1 MIVRPISLL
10 ILIILAIGCSSANNV
25 GAFEDDAFYHV
36 RGHYRVRYEGA
47 GAERR
52 ALLPTNDWTLENF
65 EMDVGGGPARVSR
78 SSRFWTEY
86 ALDVGSS
93 RPHRVRAELFD
104 LRFVHRRDGTVLW
117 ARTLPLSHTSE
128 ETSLEVLARDY
139 VERAAS
145 GSAMTVDFS
154 PTPAAHARRF
164 GPRILHEGRA
174 EIDGQPAYF
183 IIFEHV
189 DLDRRE
195 AEPDSR
201 GEIFT
206 LVFTRPGPTRW
217 LAGVHVGSEWPMVLV
232 FGYASRPEHHASH
245 RATLESLL
253 GRVDVRTVDPH
264 R

>member
-1 MIVRPISLL
+1 
-10 ILIILAIGCSSANNV
+10 
-25 GAFEDDAFYHV
+25 
-36 RGHYRVRYEGA
+36 
-47 GAERR
+47 
-52 ALLPTNDWTLENF
+52 
-65 EMDVGGGPARVSR
+65 GGPARVSR

-117 ARTLPLSHTSE
+117 ARTLPLSHTE
-128 ETSLEVLARDY
+128 EERSLEVLARDY

-154 PTPAAHARRF
+154 PPPAAHARRF

-174 EIDGQPAYF
+174 DVGGQPGYY

-195 AEPDSR
+195 AEPDSH

-206 LVFTRPGPTRW
+206 LVF
-217 LAGVHVGSEWPMVLV
+217 
-232 FGYASRPEHHASH
+232 
-245 RATLESLL
+245 
-253 GRVDVRTVDPH
+253 
-264 R
+264 